1 MSLSLISAKT
11 KRKGFTLIELLV
23 VIAIIAILAGLL
35 LPALTRAKAKAQT
48 ISCVNNIKQMQ
59 LAYQMYADDNA
70 DRLANNDVIGDLADP
85 KAWIQGN
92 VQQWTPSY
100 NDDIMNGALYSYNKS
115 LAIYRCPASRAFVRG
130 LGGATYPH
138 NRSYSISAQLNCVS
152 AGHNDNY
159 TRVVYKYAE
168 VRNPSAVCVF
178 VEENQISIDNG
189 AIGIESRDGP
199 FDFWNVPTAR
209 HNNGAT
215 ISFMDGHAEYWKW
228 KGAFLGV
235 INRNNSADDTRLQ
248 RTNPST
254 NPLKNTPASATD
266 PDFLKLADALPAP

>member
-1 MSLSLISAKT
+1 
-11 KRKGFTLIELLV
+11 LIELLV

-35 LPALTRAKAKAQT
+35 LPALNKAKAKANT
-48 ISCVNNIKQMQ
+48 TSCLNNVKQMQ
-59 LAYQMYADDNA
+59 LAYQMYADDNT

-92 VQQWTPSY
+92 VQQWTPTY
-100 NDDIMNGALYSYNKS
+100 NDDIMNGVLYNYNKS

-152 AGHNDNY
+152 AGHNDNS
-159 TRVVYKYAE
+159 TRVVIKYAD

-199 FDFWNVPTAR
+199 YDFWNLPASR
-209 HNNGAT
+209 HNDGAT
-215 ISFMDGHAEYWKW
+215 LSFMDGHAEYWKW
-228 KGAFLGV
+228 KGPVLGAA
-235 INRNNSADDTRLQ
+235 NRSNSTDDTRLQ
-248 RTNPST
+248 RPSPST
-254 NPLKNTPASATD
+254 NPIKFTPTTASD
-266 PDFLKLADALPAP
+266 PDFKKLADALPTP